1 MITAKQIDRLEQCY
15 AYLDSI
21 SDELDGDQT
30 TCECCGR
37 DSWSNLTEGR
47 LAQEVAVM
55 TRKAR
60 KCISLI
66 QDELVHMEN
75 MK

>member
-1 MITAKQIDRLEQCY
+1 MIRMEQAEKLLECY
-15 AYLDSI
+15 ATLNGI
-21 SDELDGDQT
+21 ADELDAERSPCD
-30 TCECCGR
+30 CCGR
-37 DSWSNLTEGR
+37 DAWENLTEGR
-47 LAQEVAVM
+47 VAQEVAVM
-55 TRKAR
+55 MRKAR

>member
-1 MITAKQIDRLEQCY
+1 MITAKQIDRFAECY
-15 AYLDSI
+15 TILVDLANEFDSEKI
-21 SDELDGDQT
+21 P
-30 TCECCGR
+30 CECCER
-37 DSWSNLTEGR
+37 DSWQNLAEGR
-47 LAQEVAVM
+47 IVQEVAVM

-66 QDELVHMEN
+66 QDELVYMEN

>member
-21 SDELDGDQT
+21 SDELDGDQA

-47 LAQEVAVM
+47 LAQEVEVM
-55 TRKAR
+55 KRKTS
-60 KCISLI
+60 KCISHIKNRLD
-66 QDELVHMEN
+66 DENKEG
-75 MK
+75 